1 MDHATHE
8 PGTVQECP
16 ECRAF
21 SYEPGWYK
29 SLREEHVSGRVPL
42 VIPEAGIEVVI
53 PDAERLDVVVPVL
66 EDVRREDEER

>member
-1 MDHATHE
+1 MDHATHV

-21 SYEPGWYK
+21 SYEPGWYR
-29 SLREEHVSGRVPL
+29 SLREEHVSGREPL
-42 VIPEAGIEVVI
+42 VIPEAGIEVVL
-53 PDAERLDVVVPVL
+53 PDAERLDVVVPEL

>member
-1 MDHATHE
+1 MDHAAHE